1 MRIKFSWIPFIPVTI
16 LSVVLRV
23 YQLLFIQK
31 GVDTGFL
38 TSEAVW
44 LIYACMVAVL
54 FIVIAILSVADKKT
68 SSNYTPKINILGGVF
83 AILTG
88 AALIYSVGYN
98 VGGFSADSG
107 TFSVSGF
114 VDVFF
119 GILGCI
125 ALEFMG
131 FSSLTGKNI
140 AKKMGVFSVAAPLWC
155 CVKMVTTFIS
165 YTKQSVNSRDM
176 TNLFVMAFLTLA
188 LFNISMLYQNVKTK
202 NPVKGVILYGMP
214 GFVVTIVY
222 AVADAI
228 NQITA
233 NGTYDVINSMD
244 ILVFVLLAF
253 YVLCIIFELTFNA
266 KSVDEVEEV
275 GEIKEDKKTVK
286 PVINTVKIND
296 NVKENT
302 DDKSGKISNVDDI
315 VNKEM
320 SSIDNVVDAVNKDDN
335 DPDKFSPD
343 KKEYYD
349 NRQDSNEN
357 SSDDE
362 LNQSLDNINRLIDEI
377 NAGE

>member
-1 MRIKFSWIPFIPVTI
+1 MRIKFSWIPFIPITV

-38 TSEAVW
+38 TSDAIW

-54 FIVIAILSVADKKT
+54 FIVLAILSVADKKT
-68 SSNYTPKINILGGVF
+68 SPNYTPKTNILGGIF

-98 VGGFSADSG
+98 VGAFSADSG

-202 NPVKGVILYGMP
+202 NPVKGAILYGMP

-233 NGTYDVINSMD
+233 NGTYDVMGSID
-244 ILVFVLLAF
+244 VLVFVLLAL

-266 KSVDEVEEV
+266 KSVDEVK
-275 GEIKEDKKTVK
+275 EIKETSK
-286 PVINTVKIND
+286 PVINTAVKIDD
-296 NVKENT
+296 NNKP
-302 DDKSGKISNVDDI
+302 ISNVDDI

-343 KKEYYD
+343 KKEYYN
-349 NRQDSNEN
+349 NRPISNEG

-362 LNQSLDNINRLIDEI
+362 INQSLDNINRLIDEI